1 METIIISSEFYF
13 KAPYCE
19 LTSDA
24 KLLYAHLYTQA
35 LTGQE
40 YISCTQKDAAKLLH
54 CTEGTAGKALRSLQ
68 DIGLIERF
76 VARRKET
83 LISVYGTDGKPIQ
96 PQETLSDSSSEEDN
110 IETQIYADNTYH
122 FSISIPKDWTQ
133 VIDHD
138 TVSYIHKP
146 SGATIRMEVFAYDP
160 AINNVAADTL
170 SASITQD
177 GKTFKNF
184 TRKSA
189 SSYEVMYQDLKNS
202 TYDYIEEVYWDRE
215 HIIRLSCIFND
226 EIYEKI
232 LPYIEKMLNS
242 FSWNAENPIPDGY
255 ALQYLSADQFEFAYP
270 DTWVLGTSSNS
281 IVTMDQSSNASM
293 TITMQ
298 DYDSSLSSMT
308 ATDMAQLIGSD
319 KQNFM
324 MNSFQASDAK
334 ATAKATYVVDS
345 VQMQLVEC
353 LIWDGSHLFSLNIAY
368 EQGTIS
374 DNLPETCISLFR
386 SFASQN

>member
-1 METIIISSEFYF
+1 
-13 KAPYCE
+13 
-19 LTSDA
+19 
-24 KLLYAHLYTQA
+24 
-35 LTGQE
+35 
-40 YISCTQKDAAKLLH
+40 
-54 CTEGTAGKALRSLQ
+54 
-68 DIGLIERF
+68 
-76 VARRKET
+76 
-83 LISVYGTDGKPIQ
+83 
-96 PQETLSDSSSEEDN
+96 
-110 IETQIYADNTYH
+110 
-122 FSISIPKDWTQ
+122 
-133 VIDHD
+133 
-138 TVSYIHKP
+138 
-146 SGATIRMEVFAYDP
+146 MEVFAYDP

-226 EIYEKI
+226 EICEKI

>member
-1 METIIISSEFYF
+1 MQNGFFKTYGKVILFAFLGISIVAAVIGQNKQNNTLAVY
-13 KAPYCE
+13 
-19 LTSDA
+19 TS
-24 KLLYAHLYTQA
+24 
-35 LTGQE
+35 
-40 YISCTQKDAAKLLH
+40 
-54 CTEGTAGKALRSLQ
+54 
-68 DIGLIERF
+68 
-76 VARRKET
+76 
-83 LISVYGTDGKPIQ
+83 TDVVQ
-96 PQETLSDSSSEEDN
+96 QETLSDSSSEEDN
-110 IETQIYADNTYH
+110 IETQIYADN
-122 FSISIPKDWTQ
+122 
-133 VIDHD
+133 
-138 TVSYIHKP
+138 
-146 SGATIRMEVFAYDP
+146 P

-281 IVTMDQSSNASM
+281 IVAMDQSSNASM

-319 KQNFM
+319 KQSFM

-345 VQMQLVEC
+345 VQMQIVEC
-353 LIWDGSHLFSLNIAY
+353 LIWDGSHLFSLNISY
-368 EQGTIS
+368 EQRTIS
-374 DNLPETCISLFR
+374 DDLPETCISLFR

>member
-1 METIIISSEFYF
+1 MQNGFFKTYGKVILFAFLGISIVAAVIGQNKQNNTLAVY
-13 KAPYCE
+13 
-19 LTSDA
+19 TS
-24 KLLYAHLYTQA
+24 
-35 LTGQE
+35 
-40 YISCTQKDAAKLLH
+40 
-54 CTEGTAGKALRSLQ
+54 
-68 DIGLIERF
+68 
-76 VARRKET
+76 
-83 LISVYGTDGKPIQ
+83 TDVVQ
-96 PQETLSDSSSEEDN
+96 QETLSDSSSEEDN

-146 SGATIRMEVFAYDP
+146 SGATIRMEVFAYNP

-255 ALQYLSADQFEFAYP
+255 ALQYLSADQFHF
-270 DTWVLGTSSNS
+270 V
-281 IVTMDQSSNASM
+281 
-293 TITMQ
+293 
-298 DYDSSLSSMT
+298 
-308 ATDMAQLIGSD
+308 
-319 KQNFM
+319 
-324 MNSFQASDAK
+324 
-334 ATAKATYVVDS
+334 
-345 VQMQLVEC
+345 
-353 LIWDGSHLFSLNIAY
+353 
-368 EQGTIS
+368 
-374 DNLPETCISLFR
+374 
-386 SFASQN
+386 

>member
-1 METIIISSEFYF
+1 MQNGFFKTYGKVILFAFLGISIVAAVIGQNKQNNTLAVY
-13 KAPYCE
+13 
-19 LTSDA
+19 TS
-24 KLLYAHLYTQA
+24 
-35 LTGQE
+35 
-40 YISCTQKDAAKLLH
+40 
-54 CTEGTAGKALRSLQ
+54 
-68 DIGLIERF
+68 
-76 VARRKET
+76 
-83 LISVYGTDGKPIQ
+83 TDVVQ
-96 PQETLSDSSSEEDN
+96 QETLSDSSSEEDN

-189 SSYEVMYQDLKNS
+189 SSYEVMFQDLKNS

-215 HIIRLSCIFND
+215 HIICLSCIFND